1 MSAFDII
8 DLAVPGLIVLLGGYL
23 VVQLRRSR
31 EAELNYSLR
40 KTRIA
45 LEDTENALE
54 NTIAYYKAEIH
65 RLKTRLGEPVSDE
78 TPAATNGATGI
89 NGANGHAVGAMSDMK
104 FKQARTAFARLYHP
118 DRHRGDAEEK
128 RLRSELFK
136 EFWDELE
143 RIDRRNP

>member
-8 DLAVPGLIVLLGGYL
+8 ALAIPGLIVLLGGYL

-54 NTIAYYKAEIH
+54 NTITYYKAEIR
-65 RLKTRLGEPVSDE
+65 RLKTRLGEPVTE
-78 TPAATNGATGI
+78 EALAGVNGMNGTNGHG
-89 NGANGHAVGAMSDMK
+89 GEAMSDMK

-136 EFWDELE
+136 EFWEELE